1 MKKLTL
7 GVFFT
12 GLIVLAYYFTAS
24 AYKNEMYDGAMAMEA
39 ALSGLAKKQV
49 QISDGTITYLESAV
63 EGKKASILLVHGFG
77 AYKEN
82 WLRFARPLNEYHV
95 VIIDLP
101 GHGESF
107 KRSELRHDFANQVA
121 WVHEFAE
128 KVGLQQFH
136 MAGNSMGGG
145 ITALYAATYPQQ
157 VLSATLIDP
166 AGIHD
171 HRAVL
176 QDYLDKGENPLV
188 VQNTAD
194 FKRLMDFALEQKPF
208 VPWPITEVAAERAK
222 VLKPLHDKIF
232 AEFNA
237 VGGFNFKESITKIS
251 APTLIMWGQEDR
263 IINYKNADVFA
274 SLIKGSTMDIMPGVG
289 HAPMIEVPQQAAA
302 QMLSLIEAQ

>member
-1 MKKLTL
+1 MKKLL
-7 GVFFT
+7 WGSAA
-12 GLIVLAYYFTAS
+12 LALLAGGYVALAS

-39 ALSGLAKKQV
+39 SLSHLEKKQV
-49 QISDGTITYLESAV
+49 QISDGTISYLESAP

-95 VIIDLP
+95 VIVDLP

-107 KRSELRHDFANQVA
+107 KRPELRYDFDNQVA

-128 KVGLQQFH
+128 KIGLQKFH

-157 VLSATLIDP
+157 VLTATLIDP

-188 VQNTAD
+188 VQNTED
-194 FKRLMDFALEQKPF
+194 FKKLMDFALEQKPF

-222 VLKPLHDKIF
+222 ALKPLHDKIF
-232 AEFNA
+232 AEFNHPD
-237 VGGFNFKESITKIS
+237 GYNFRDSISTIS

-274 SLIKGSTMDIMPGVG
+274 GLIKGSKLDIMPGVG
-289 HAPMIEVPQQAAA
+289 HAPMIEVPKKAAA
-302 QMLSLIEAQ
+302 DMLALIEGQ

>member
-7 GVFFT
+7 AVFFT
-12 GLIVLAYYFTAS
+12 GLIALAYYFAAS

-39 ALSGLAKKQV
+39 SLSHLEKKQL
-49 QISDGTITYLESAV
+49 QIADGTISYLESAS

-82 WLRFARPLNEYHV
+82 WLRFARPFNDYHV
-95 VIIDLP
+95 VILDLP
-101 GHGESF
+101 GHGASF
-107 KRSELRHDFANQVA
+107 KRSELHYDFPHQVA

-128 KVGLQQFH
+128 KVGLQHFH

-145 ITALYAATYPQQ
+145 ITALYAATYPNE

-171 HRAVL
+171 FRAVL

-194 FKRLMDFALEQKPF
+194 FNRLMDFALEQKPF

-237 VGGFNFKESITKIS
+237 PDGFNFKETISKIT

-274 SLIKGSTMDIMPGVG
+274 TLIKGSKTDIMPGVG
-289 HAPMIEVPQQAAA
+289 HAPMIEVPRQAAA

>member
-1 MKKLTL
+1 MKKLMISTL
-7 GVFFT
+7 LG
-12 GLIVLAYYFTAS
+12 GLIALVYYATAS
-24 AYKNEMYDGAMAMEA
+24 VYKNEMYDGAMAFEA
-39 ALSGLAKKQV
+39 SLSQLEKKQTE
-49 QISDGTITYLESAV
+49 INDGPLSYLESAR

-82 WLRFARPLNEYHV
+82 WLRFARSLQDYHV
-95 VIIDLP
+95 VIVDLP

-107 KRSELRHDFANQVA
+107 KRPELRYDFANQVA
-121 WVHEFAE
+121 WVHAFTQ
-128 KVGLQQFH
+128 KIGLQSFH

-145 ITALYAATYPQQ
+145 ITALYAATYPAE

-171 HRAVL
+171 FRAEL

-208 VPWPITEVAAERAK
+208 VPWPITEVAAQRANA
-222 VLKPLHDKIF
+222 LKPLHDKIF

-237 VGGFNFKESITKIS
+237 PDRSDFKASIRNIL

-263 IINYKNADVFA
+263 VLSYKNAEVFA
-274 SLIKGSTMDIMPGVG
+274 SLIPGAKTEIMPGVG
-289 HAPMIEVPQQAAA
+289 HAPMIEVPNDAAA
-302 QMLSLIEAQ
+302 KMLALIETH